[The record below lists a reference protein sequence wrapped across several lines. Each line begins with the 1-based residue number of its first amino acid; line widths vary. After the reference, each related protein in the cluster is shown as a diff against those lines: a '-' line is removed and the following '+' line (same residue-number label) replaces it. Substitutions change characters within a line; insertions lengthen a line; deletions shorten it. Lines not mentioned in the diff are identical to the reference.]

1 MACDSTSGPRAMA
14 GADALVSD
22 FSETL
27 SGPEVVRKEDGGPTS
42 EFTETSREVVLAA
55 GSLLGGAFSEEADGD
70 GSGVIGGGL
79 CDSKSFSK
87 SDADCCFSDS
97 FGGVGGIF
105 GSAVGSSKT
114 RRVLGVVSGSIFFSA
129 TTGGVSSFNGSGVD
143 FSEEVIAD
151 LSGVSSGVVWG
162 ALAAGFGVVTATF
175 STFAFLTI
183 GLGVGDSLAAV
194 FSFATSRFEAA
205 LFSASLRFS
214 VIASGGTS
222 ILSGAE
228 PRAQPVTRSP
238 STK

>member
-1 MACDSTSGPRAMA
+1 MACDSTSGALAMVGA
-14 GADALVSD
+14 GALLSD
-22 FSETL
+22 CFETFSA
-27 SGPEVVRKEDGGPTS
+27 PEVVRNEDGGPTS
-42 EFTETSREVVLAA
+42 EFTDTSREVASAA
-55 GSLLGGAFSEEADGD
+55 RSLLGDAFSEEADGN
-70 GSGVIGGGL
+70 GLGVIGGGL
-79 CDSKSFSK
+79 CDPKSFSK

-97 FGGVGGIF
+97 WRGVGDIF
-105 GSAVGSSKT
+105 GNAVGSSKT
-114 RRVLGVVSGSIFFSA
+114 RLALGVVSGSIFFSV
-129 TTGGVSSFNGSGVD
+129 TSGGVSSFNGSGVD

-151 LSGVSSGVVWG
+151 LSGVSSGVGSG
-162 ALAAGFGVVTATF
+162 ALAVGFGVVTATF

-214 VIASGGTS
+214 VIASGGPS
-222 ILSGAE
+222 ILAGAE